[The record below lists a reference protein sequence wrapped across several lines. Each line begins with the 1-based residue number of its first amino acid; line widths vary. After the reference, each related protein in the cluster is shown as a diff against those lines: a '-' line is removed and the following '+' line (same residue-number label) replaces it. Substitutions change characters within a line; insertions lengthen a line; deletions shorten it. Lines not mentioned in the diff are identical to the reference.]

1 MRFLEHGLVPLRT
14 PTTIDPFAAIYTRP
28 LDLSDRV
35 LYLQPA
41 MMFLTHTRWHRGE
54 VETTPAAA
62 VYLRPECDSFSKRS
76 ALAQISANGME
87 PDP

>member
-1 MRFLEHGLVPLRT
+1 
-14 PTTIDPFAAIYTRP
+14 
-28 LDLSDRV
+28 
-35 LYLQPA
+35 